1 MFGRWRE
8 YRRSIEMLEARV
20 RALEE
25 AARRKP
31 IVWAR
36 FEEDQ
41 RTREVRLH
49 VKNEGASA
57 RFAASFSVYRGL
69 AGPTPSPA
77 FVPWTHIRE
86 RDAIIDHGHTAAL
99 SVAHLELSAW
109 PIARWSLHAID
120 PSGARIDLPAAH
132 ASTIGGDPSDHAPQL
147 IVEVVITTVPALA
160 EGVHRVVL
168 SLGPFAA
175 ERLVA

>member
-8 YRRSIEMLEARV
+8 CRRAIELLETRV
-20 RALEE
+20 QALEE

-36 FEEDQ
+36 FEEDP

-49 VKNEGASA
+49 VKNEGASG
-57 RFAASFSVYRGL
+57 RFAAALSVYRGL
-69 AGPTPSPA
+69 AAPMPA
-77 FVPWTHIRE
+77 PALVPWTHVRG
-86 RDAIIDHGHTAAL
+86 RDAVIDRGHTAAL
-99 SVAHLELSAW
+99 SVAHLDLSAW

-120 PSGARIDLPAAH
+120 PSGTRIDLPAAH
-132 ASTIGGDPSDHAPQL
+132 ASTIGGDPADHAPQL
-147 IVEVVITTVPALA
+147 IVEIVISTVPALA

>member
-8 YRRSIEMLEARV
+8 YRRTIEVLQTRV
-20 RALEE
+20 QALED
-25 AARRKP
+25 AARRRP
-31 IVWAR
+31 VVWAR
-36 FEEDQ
+36 FEEDH

-57 RFAASFSVYRGL
+57 RFAAALSVYRGL
-69 AGPTPSPA
+69 SAPMSAPA
-77 FVPWTHIRE
+77 FVPWTHIRGRE
-86 RDAIIDHGHTAAL
+86 AMIDHGHTAAL

-109 PIARWSLHAID
+109 PTARWSVHAID
-120 PSGARIDLPAAH
+120 PSGARVDLPAAH
-132 ASTIGGDPSDHAPQL
+132 ASTIGGDPADHAPQL
-147 IVEVVITTVPALA
+147 IVEVVISTVPPLD

-168 SLGPFAA
+168 ALGPFAA